1 MTTREQE
8 LEDRIRQL
16 EAEVRRQSDE
26 RAQFRKEMN
35 NHINNL
41 EHWVNKYFPKP
52 AYKDETY
59 APR

>member
-1 MTTREQE
+1 MAMTREQE

-52 AYKDETY
+52 T
-59 APR
+59 